1 MCPGWSAGGGGQGAE
16 GGPFSP
22 FPLDSTGAGSLAVR
36 PRLLVTPMWP
46 AGCHQ
51 RSSVGFSATLPALR
65 WFVSTH
71 AAGDTAFGISNSVCA
86 ALCCVQGARL
96 DEEAQSTMRLL
107 ADIESTFCCHMLFF
121 AFSFWSPACHP
132 LVSLELLSLCCC
144 PRAPFSDTCP
154 LGALRV
160 LFLETLPAPYSLPT
174 PFFCPCRG
182 AAGGHRGCHVHFC
195 CAHRVASPAGV
206 RVHERP
212 AGIAH
217 PRAMRGGSSS
227 GVEGVLPAQAE
238 WAVGEGGKEAAAAF
252 LHTHQP
258 CCNARLAAV
267 TRRSGRGVAQQ
278 WCEHASCCCD
288 WCQRGCVTCR
298 PAHGALV

>member
-1 MCPGWSAGGGGQGAE
+1 MEANAGGGAESDGELVCARAGQL
-16 GGPFSP
+16 GGGGRARKAGLFRL
-22 FPLDSTGAGSLAVR
+22 FPSTRLEQFLWQCAHACGSR
-36 PRLLVTPMWP
+36 PCGLLVVINARLLAFLP
-46 AGCHQ
+46 
-51 RSSVGFSATLPALR
+51 LPALR

-107 ADIESTFCCHMLFF
+107 ADIESTFCCHLLFF

-174 PFFCPCRG
+174 PFFLSVQRSCW
-182 AAGGHRGCHVHFC
+182 
-195 CAHRVASPAGV
+195 
-206 RVHERP
+206 RP
-212 AGIAH
+212 QRMSR
-217 PRAMRGGSSS
+217 PFLLRA
-227 GVEGVLPAQAE
+227 P
-238 WAVGEGGKEAAAAF
+238 
-252 LHTHQP
+252 
-258 CCNARLAAV
+258 
-267 TRRSGRGVAQQ
+267 RGVAG
-278 WCEHASCCCD
+278 
-288 WCQRGCVTCR
+288 RR
-298 PAHGALV
+298 P